1 MSLEVDEKLKQYK
14 AMQEDIQ
21 KLFVQKQTLLG
32 QFNENTMVKGELD
45 LLDADSKVF
54 KLVGPVLMTVE
65 LEESKG
71 NVSKRLEF
79 IEAELK
85 KIDSGIAAKQGEMAT
100 LGDTIAKAQQKMQ
113 AEAVAAAQA
122 IAAGAS

>member
-1 MSLEVDEKLKQYK
+1 MSTEVDEKLKQYK
-14 AMQEDIQ
+14 TMQEDIQ
-21 KLFVQKQTLLG
+21 KLFAQKQTLLG

-45 LLDADSKVF
+45 LLDDDSKVF

-71 NVSKRLEF
+71 NVGKRLEF

-85 KIDSGIAAKQGEMAT
+85 KIDSSIEAKQGEMAT
-100 LGDTIAKAQQKMQ
+100 LGDEIAKAQQRMQ
-113 AEAVAAAQA
+113 AEAVAAVKEV
-122 IAAGAS
+122 AANSS